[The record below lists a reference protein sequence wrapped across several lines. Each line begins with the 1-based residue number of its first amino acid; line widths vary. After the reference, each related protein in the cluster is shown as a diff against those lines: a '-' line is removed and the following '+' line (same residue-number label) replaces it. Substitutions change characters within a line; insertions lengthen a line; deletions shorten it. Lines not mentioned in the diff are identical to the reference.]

1 MKQTMKKVLA
11 ALLSLAMLA
20 SFAACSGSPDGSTAP
35 ATDATAASSAD
46 TAAETTASS
55 DSSDSKTIVGIYKM
69 GTATWFIQE
78 GAASQKVV
86 EEAGYTW
93 KFLDSDLDA
102 ATYME
107 QLNTVIA
114 DKVDGV
120 LVCVPDQNLSQTTVD
135 MLSEA
140 GIPVIAVDDAL
151 ETEDGT
157 KLAPWVGIDG
167 YNIGKTVGEWGANYV
182 KENNLADDETFGILL
197 MTAET
202 VSSCVPRT
210 EGEVDA
216 LKEKLP
222 DFPDSRIFRA
232 DCDTSAEDGNQAA
245 NAVITGHPEIKKWLV
260 LGVSDESSQGAARAI
275 ESAGLGADSMVVGL
289 GAYLCED
296 EFNNPDSCFRAAAY
310 FSALDIGSTA
320 AKEMVDHIENGTEI
334 PETYAVGATIVEY
347 GDDLASIMPEY
358 VN

>member
-1 MKQTMKKVLA
+1 M
-11 ALLSLAMLA
+11 
-20 SFAACSGSPDGSTAP
+20 
-35 ATDATAASSAD
+35 
-46 TAAETTASS
+46 
-55 DSSDSKTIVGIYKM
+55 
-69 GTATWFIQE
+69 
-78 GAASQKVV
+78 
-86 EEAGYTW
+86 
-93 KFLDSDLDA
+93 
-102 ATYME
+102 
-107 QLNTVIA
+107 
-114 DKVDGV
+114 
-120 LVCVPDQNLSQTTVD
+120 D

-167 YNIGKTVGEWGANYV
+167 YNIGKTTGEWGANYV
-182 KENNLADDETFGILL
+182 KDNNLADDDSFGILL
-197 MTAET
+197 MTADT

-210 EGEVDA
+210 DGEVDA
-216 LKEKLP
+216 LKENLP
-222 DFPDSRIFRA
+222 DFPESRIFRA

-296 EFNNPDSCFRAAAY
+296 EFNNEDSCFRAAAY

-320 AKEMVDHIENGTEI
+320 ATEMVDHIEKGTEI

>member
-1 MKQTMKKVLA
+1 MKKSMQKVLA
-11 ALLSLAMLA
+11 AGLSLSMLA
-20 SFAACSGSPDGSTAP
+20 ALAGCSGSTSSSSSEAASTNSAATGESTA
-35 ATDATAASSAD
+35 DAS
-46 TAAETTASS
+46 ETGT
-55 DSSDSKTIVGIYKM
+55 KTIAGIYKM

-78 GAASQKVV
+78 GEASQNVV
-86 EEAGYTW
+86 EDAGYTW
-93 KFLDSDLDA
+93 RFYDCDQNA
-102 ATYME
+102 ATFME

-135 MLSEA
+135 MLTEA

-167 YNIGKTVGEWGANYV
+167 YNIGKAAGEWGVNYIT
-182 KENNLADDETFGILL
+182 ENNLADDESFGILL
-197 MTAET
+197 MTADT

-210 EGEVDA
+210 EGELDA
-216 LKEKLP
+216 ITEGLP
-222 DFPDSRIFRA
+222 DFPEDRIFRA

-245 NAVITGHPEIKKWLV
+245 NAVVTGHPEITKWLV

-275 ESAGLGADSMVVGL
+275 ESAGLGADSMVVGM

-320 AKEMVDHIENGTEI
+320 AQEMIDYLENGTEI
-334 PETYAVGATIVEY
+334 PETYAVDATIVEY

-358 VN
+358 VS

>member
-1 MKQTMKKVLA
+1 MKHTMRKALA
-11 ALLSLAMLA
+11 AGISLAMMASLA
-20 SFAACSGSPDGSTAP
+20 GCGGSASSAASAADSTA
-35 ATDATAASSAD
+35 SSTAD
-46 TAAETTASS
+46 TAASTAA
-55 DSSDSKTIVGIYKM
+55 DSASGSKTIVGIYKM

-86 EEAGYTW
+86 EDAGYTW
-93 KFLDSDLDA
+93 KYLASDLNA

-135 MLSEA
+135 MLTEA

-151 ETEDGT
+151 EAEDGT

-167 YNIGKTVGEWGANYV
+167 YNIGKTTGEWGVNYI
-182 KENNLADDETFGILL
+182 KENNLLDDESFGILL
-197 MTAET
+197 MTADT

-216 LKEKLP
+216 LNEGLP
-222 DFPDSRIFRA
+222 EFPESRIFRA

-275 ESAGLGADSMVVGL
+275 ESAGLGADSMAVGL

-334 PETYAVGATIVEY
+334 PETYAVGATIVQY

>member
-1 MKQTMKKVLA
+1 MKHTMKNVLA
-11 ALLSLAMLA
+11 AGLSLAMMA
-20 SFAACSGSPDGSTAP
+20 SLAACGGSS
-35 ATDATAASSAD
+35 ASSAVPAAD
-46 TAAETTASS
+46 SAAASTTDSTAESTSS
-55 DSSDSKTIVGIYKM
+55 SGSKTIVGIYKM

-86 EEAGYTW
+86 EDAGYTW
-93 KFLDSDLDA
+93 KFLDADLNAD
-102 ATYME
+102 TYME

-167 YNIGKTVGEWGANYV
+167 YNIGKTTGEWGANYV
-182 KENNLADDETFGILL
+182 KDNNLADDDSFGILL
-197 MTAET
+197 MTADT

-210 EGEVDA
+210 DGEVDA
-216 LKEKLP
+216 LKENLP
-222 DFPDSRIFRA
+222 DFPESRIFRA

-296 EFNNPDSCFRAAAY
+296 EFNNEDSCFRAAAY

-320 AKEMVDHIENGTEI
+320 ATEMVDHIEKGTEI

>member
-1 MKQTMKKVLA
+1 MKKALAVLTCLVLVLA
-11 ALLSLAMLA
+11 LAV
-20 SFAACSGSPDGSTAP
+20 P
-35 ATDATAASSAD
+35 AM
-46 TAAETTASS
+46 AEG
-55 DSSDSKTIVGIYKM
+55 KTIVGIYKM

-86 EEAGYTW
+86 EDNGDTW
-93 KFLDSDLDA
+93 KYLDCDLNA

-107 QLNTVIA
+107 LLNTVIA

-120 LVCVPDQNLSQTTVD
+120 LVCLPDQNLSQVTVD
-135 MLSEA
+135 MLTEA

-157 KLAPWVGIDG
+157 KIAPWVGIDG
-167 YNIGKTVGEWGANYV
+167 YNIGKTTGEWGVNYI
-182 KENNLADDETFGILL
+182 KENNLADDPEFAILL
-197 MTAET
+197 MTADT

-210 EGEVDA
+210 VGELEA
-216 LKEKLP
+216 INTELP
-222 DFPDSRIFRA
+222 DFPAERIFRA

-275 ESAGLGADSMVVGL
+275 ESAGLGANSMSVGL

-310 FSALDIGSTA
+310 FSALGVGSTA
-320 AKEMVDHIENGTEI
+320 AQFMVDYLEKGTEI
-334 PETYAVGATIVEY
+334 PETYAVSAVIVEY
-347 GDDLASIMPEY
+347 GDDLHAIMPEY
-358 VN
+358 VD